1 MNRNRRHFLRA
12 SLACTAAVRFTSVA
26 VAAPAPLPR
35 IAWTADGNYYDKD
48 DWGSATM
55 AMRLLAGAG
64 QQYRLVHFD
73 FNSHIPQSSSTW
85 EGQMQTSVLDSRGR
99 YGYYSSV
106 FFNAKPRSDAAVA
119 NLRSCIMLSTTSTAG
134 GAPGP
139 LNLCLAGP
147 PDILWQALQGVS
159 MSQRRNVRVI
169 SHSSAYNEST
179 GGVHTLA
186 ECQGVTVVKIPNQNQ
201 RLNTKQNWS
210 PWAFLNNSSRPEN
223 QWVYNRMRASGRADV
238 SDSGMMYYLLYGNS
252 TPTVADYRAK
262 LS

>member
-1 MNRNRRHFLRA
+1 MNRRKFLTA
-12 SLACTAAVRFTSVA
+12 SLAIAASSRLANTA

-55 AMRLLAGAG
+55 ALRLLADVG

-85 EGQMQTSVLDSRGR
+85 ERQMEISVLDSRAP
-99 YGYYSSV
+99 YGFYAPV
-106 FFNAKPRSDAAVA
+106 FFNDKPRSDAAVA
-119 NLRSCIMLSTTSTAG
+119 HLRAQIIASTPSTAG

-139 LNLCLAGP
+139 LNICLAGP
-147 PDILWQALQGVS
+147 PDVLYLALQGVP
-159 MSQRRNVRVI
+159 MSKRAYVRVI
-169 SHSSAYNEST
+169 SHSSRYNET
-179 GGVHTLA
+179 DGGVHTLSQ
-186 ECQGVTVVKIPNQNQ
+186 CQGVAVTKIPNQNQ
-201 RLNTKQNWS
+201 RLNTKQNWA
-210 PWAFLNNSSRPEN
+210 PWAFLNNPSRPEN

-238 SDSGMMYYLLYGNS
+238 SDSGMMYYLLYGSS
-252 TPTVADYRAK
+252 TPTPADYKAK